1 MKSKKLSQYAKEQGV
16 KYATVWNRYLSHWAY
31 ALIKDKL
38 IRLGET
44 EGFCVSEV
52 PNEFRSQR
60 CSSCGWVRKANR
72 KGKTFK
78 CSSCGFTH
86 DADMNAASNLELD
99 LFEVPFWVRLKK
111 MNREGFFW
119 KPDGLFSESQE
130 ILVPDAQ
137 KHFSIE
143 R

>member
-1 MKSKKLSQYAKEQGV
+1 MRTIKLSQYAKEQGV

-78 CSSCGFTH
+78 CTSCNFSH
-86 DADMNAASNLELD
+86 DADLNAASNLALD
-99 LFEVPFWVRLKK
+99 LFKVPFWVRLKK
-111 MNREGFFW
+111 LNKEGFFW
-119 KPDGLFSESQE
+119 KPDGLFSLCQE
-130 ILVPDAQ
+130 PIVPDAQ
-137 KHFSIE
+137 K
-143 R
+143 